1 MLVYDKIIGIGKWI
15 GISFGVHDYE
25 KYRTFD

>member
-1 MLVYDKIIGIGKWI
+1 MLVYEKIIGIGKWI
-15 GISFGVHDYE
+15 GISLSVHVYE